1 MFAHRC
7 FLIAQ
12 AFTLSGLN
20 KFRWI
25 ELNTNVL
32 FFLIASLATGPSL
45 KHSNSVPPLRI
56 HGISQLLL
64 KSKQPTAKGA
74 PPASPKVIQTNPSGA
89 IPSVVKPQLVII
101 PKVATQANVQ
111 MPRIDLKPALKPILN
126 KPVST
131 KNGNVAPGAG
141 KKIRPLFISCVV
153 NTIYCQKAIGRFRH
167 G

>member
-1 MFAHRC
+1 
-7 FLIAQ
+7 L
-12 AFTLSGLN
+12 AFTLTGLN

-25 ELNTNVL
+25 ELNANVL

-64 KSKQPTAKGA
+64 KSKQPTAKGS
-74 PPASPKVIQTNPSGA
+74 PPARPQVIQTNPAGA
-89 IPSVVKPQLVII
+89 IPVVKPQ

-131 KNGNVAPGAG
+131 KNEKVAPGAG

-153 NTIYCQKAIGRFRH
+153 NTIYCQKALGRFRH